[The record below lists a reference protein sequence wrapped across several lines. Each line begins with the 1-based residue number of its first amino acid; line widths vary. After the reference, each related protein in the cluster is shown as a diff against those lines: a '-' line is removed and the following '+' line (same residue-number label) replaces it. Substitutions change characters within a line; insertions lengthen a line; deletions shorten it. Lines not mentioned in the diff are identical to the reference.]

1 MTTVRTDRPTADTP
15 DVRDLKLADEGR
27 RRTEWAE
34 RSMPVLR
41 QIKERFAKERP
52 LAGRKLA
59 ACLHVTT
66 ETANLAVTLQAGGA
80 DVALCASNP
89 LSTQDDVAAHLVRD
103 HGIKV
108 FAVRGVDRDGY
119 YEHIRRA
126 LAHESEVTMDDGAD
140 LVGALHMIALERLDD
155 LAPPVRR
162 WVEGLSAAQRK
173 ALVAKVIGSTEE
185 TTTGVIRLKA
195 MAADGTLRVPVVAV
209 NDSATK
215 HLFDNHYGTGQSAI
229 DGIIRATN
237 VLLAGQNIVVIGYGD
252 CGRGV
257 ANRADGLG
265 ASVIVVEVDP
275 VRALSAV
282 MDGYRVMTAAD
293 ASRVGDIFITV
304 TGNKHVLRM
313 EHFDVMKDGVILANA
328 GHFDIELDLAALR
341 AASVARRGVRNNLD
355 EFELPDGRRLLVAA
369 EGRLVNLGAAEGHPA
384 DVMDMSFSNQ
394 ALAAEYLALNVDDLE
409 AKIYTLPPEIDA
421 EVARIK
427 LEQMGAGLDVLTDE
441 QVAYLSG
448 WQEGT

>member
-1 MTTVRTDRPTADTP
+1 MNYDIANPA
-15 DVRDLKLADEGR
+15 LADEGAR
-27 RRTEWAE
+27 RVDWAG
-34 RSMPVLR
+34 RRMQVLATVR
-41 QIKERFAKERP
+41 ERFAKEKP
-52 LAGRKLA
+52 LDGLVVA
-59 ACLHVTT
+59 ACLHVTA
-66 ETANLAVTLQAGGA
+66 ETANLMLALRDGGA
-80 DVALCASNP
+80 EPLLCASNP
-89 LSTQDDVAAHLVRD
+89 LSTQDDVAAALVAE
-103 HGIKV
+103 GIPV
-108 FAVRGVDRDGY
+108 FAIRGEDADSY
-119 YEHIRRA
+119 YKHINA
-126 LAHESEVTMDDGAD
+126 VLDHAPAITMDDGAD
-140 LVGALHMIALERLDD
+140 LATLLHTD
-155 LAPPVRR
+155 RR
-162 WVEGLSAAQRK
+162 DIE
-173 ALVAKVIGSTEE
+173 VIGSTEE

-341 AASVARRGVRNNLD
+341 AASVARRGIRNNLD

>member
-1 MTTVRTDRPTADTP
+1 MNYDIANPALAEDGARRVDWAGRRMQVLATVR
-15 DVRDLKLADEGR
+15 
-27 RRTEWAE
+27 
-34 RSMPVLR
+34 
-41 QIKERFAKERP
+41 ERFVKEKP
-52 LAGRKLA
+52 LDGLVVA
-59 ACLHVTT
+59 ACLHVTA
-66 ETANLAVTLQAGGA
+66 ETANLMLALRDGGA
-80 DVALCASNP
+80 DPLLCASNP
-89 LSTQDDVAAHLVRD
+89 LSTQDDVAAALVAE
-103 HGIKV
+103 GIPV
-108 FAVRGVDRDGY
+108 FAIRGEDADSY
-119 YEHIRRA
+119 YKHINA
-126 LAHESEVTMDDGAD
+126 VLDHAPAITMDDGAD
-140 LVGALHMIALERLDD
+140 LATLLHTD
-155 LAPPVRR
+155 RR
-162 WVEGLSAAQRK
+162 DIE
-173 ALVAKVIGSTEE
+173 VIGSTEE

-275 VRALSAV
+275 VRALTAV
-282 MDGYRVMTAAD
+282 MDGYRVMTAAE
-293 ASRVGDIFITV
+293 AARVGDIFVTV

-355 EFELPDGRRLLVAA
+355 EFELSDGRRILVAA

-394 ALAAEYLALNVDDLE
+394 ALAAEYLAMNVDDLE
-409 AKIYTLPPEIDA
+409 PKIYTLPAEIDN

-427 LEQMGAGLDVLTDE
+427 LEQMGAGLDVLTEE

>member
-1 MTTVRTDRPTADTP
+1 MNYDIANPALAEAGARRVEWAGRRMQVLATVR
-15 DVRDLKLADEGR
+15 
-27 RRTEWAE
+27 
-34 RSMPVLR
+34 
-41 QIKERFAKERP
+41 ERFAKEKP
-52 LAGRKLA
+52 LDGLVVA
-59 ACLHVTT
+59 ACLHVTA
-66 ETANLAVTLQAGGA
+66 ETANLMLALRDGGA
-80 DVALCASNP
+80 DPLLCASNP
-89 LSTQDDVAAHLVRD
+89 LSTQDDVAAALVAE
-103 HGIKV
+103 GIPV
-108 FAVRGVDRDGY
+108 FAIRGEDADTY
-119 YEHIRRA
+119 YKHIHA
-126 LAHESEVTMDDGAD
+126 VLDHAPAITMDDGAD
-140 LVGALHMIALERLDD
+140 LATLLHTD
-155 LAPPVRR
+155 RR
-162 WVEGLSAAQRK
+162 DIE
-173 ALVAKVIGSTEE
+173 VIGSTEE

-237 VLLAGQNIVVIGYGD
+237 ILLAGQNLVVIGYGD

-265 ASVIVVEVDP
+265 ANVIVVEIDP
-275 VRALSAV
+275 VRALAAA
-282 MDGYRVMTAAD
+282 MDGFRVMTGAEAA
-293 ASRVGDIFITV
+293 RVGDVFITV

-328 GHFDIELDLAALR
+328 GHFDIELDLASLR
-341 AASVARRGVRNNLD
+341 AASVARREIRNNLE
-355 EFELPDGRRLLVAA
+355 EFEVEDGRRLLVIA

-409 AKIYTLPPEIDA
+409 AKIYTLPTEIDT

-427 LEQMGAGLDVLTDE
+427 LEHLGGGVDSLTED